1 MTSFIAAIGCGRS
14 ASVIPLVPAAW
25 SVTTI
30 AFIRDLAVSNA
41 PAHSLMQA
49 GDALQSR
56 GNQDAPMTTPTR
68 GRSLRSTI
76 SSDGELRLVLTERD
90 VPEPG
95 AGEVVVAVEASPIN
109 PSDLG
114 VLLGA
119 VSPATLRGDGA
130 DLVGSVPETALP
142 LYRDRLDKPLPV
154 GNEGAG
160 TVVAAGPEA
169 TALVGRRV
177 ALFGGS
183 MWADYRLAD
192 QAAVVE
198 LPDDVSTV
206 EGAALFINP
215 LTALSMVETMRAEGH
230 TALVHTAAASNLGRM
245 LVRICDAD
253 GVGLVNIVR
262 RPEQVEALREIGAV
276 HVVDSSQ
283 PDFADRLIDAIR
295 ETGATL
301 AFDAIGGGSLAGDIL
316 TAMERAQPPLASWT
330 PYGTTVHKQVYIYGS
345 LDFSPTVI
353 ERRFG
358 LSWSVGGYL
367 LTNALGRLGGEAIGR
382 MRARVLA
389 EAKTTFAS
397 SYARTIGLSE
407 LLDPEVL
414 AVVARRSTGSKYLI
428 DPSRDRSG

>member
-1 MTSFIAAIGCGRS
+1 M
-14 ASVIPLVPAAW
+14 PPAAPK
-25 SVTTI
+25 
-30 AFIRDLAVSNA
+30 L
-41 PAHSLMQA
+41 
-49 GDALQSR
+49 
-56 GNQDAPMTTPTR
+56 

-76 SSDGELRLVLTERD
+76 SSSGELRLALAVGDL
-90 VPEPG
+90 PEPVG
-95 AGEVVVAVEASPIN
+95 SEVLVAVEASPIN

-114 VLLGA
+114 LLVGA
-119 VSPATLRGDGA
+119 VDPGALGPDGQ
-130 DLVGSVPETALP
+130 DLVGAVPDGALP

-160 TVVAAGPEA
+160 TVIAAGPEA
-169 TALVGRRV
+169 EAMIGRRV

-192 QAAVVE
+192 AAAVIE

-230 TALVHTAAASNLGRM
+230 GALVHTAAASNLGQM
-245 LVRICDAD
+245 LVRICATD
-253 GVGLVNIVR
+253 GIGLVNIVR
-262 RPEQVEALREIGAV
+262 RPEQAELLRGLGAT
-276 HVVDSSQ
+276 HVVDSSR
-283 PDFADRLIDAIR
+283 PDFKTRLTEAIR

-301 AFDAIGGGSLAGDIL
+301 AFDAVGGGSIASDIL
-316 TAMERAQPPLASWT
+316 GAMEDAQPPLASYT
-330 PYGTTVHKQVYIYGS
+330 PYGSTVLKQVFIYGA

-358 LSWSVGGYL
+358 LTWSVSGYL

-397 SYARTIGLSE
+397 GYARTIGLGDV
-407 LLDPEVL
+407 LDQEHLSVF
-414 AVVARRSTGSKYLI
+414 ARRGTGAKYLI
-428 DPSRDRSG
+428 DPSRDRPA